1 MTLGSQVAGPRIDR
15 GPAPDPDCSVV
26 IVNYYSEALL
36 RRCLESLPAAADP
49 LSLEVIVVDNSGT
62 ARHSG
67 ALDAFPETRLIEAG
81 GNVGFA
87 RACNLGMAAARGRH
101 LLLLNPDTVAQPEAV
116 ATLSRYLDD
125 SPEAGAVAA
134 RLLNPDGTLQYSCR
148 RFPRSISILFG
159 RYALLTRLFPGNPV
173 SSDYLYL
180 DWDHAQARPVD
191 WVSGACLMVRREVF
205 ESVGGL
211 DEGYFLFV
219 EDMDWCRRIRDAG
232 HEVVY
237 VPQAEVTH
245 HIGASR
251 GPVPAWVTW
260 ERHRS
265 MLRYVRK
272 HFSWPRALVMLAG
285 LGLALRG
292 ALAILEDRFRA
303 GRPAHS
309 PEIAR
314 RRPLPEAYATT
325 EEPVNRTGQAGQV
338 PLTARLP
345 PG

>member
-1 MTLGSQVAGPRIDR
+1 MTLGSQVAGPRLVR

-26 IVNYYSEALL
+26 IVNYHSEALL
-36 RRCLESLPAAADP
+36 RACLESLPSSADTF
-49 LSLEVIVVDNSGT
+49 SLEVIVVDNSGT
-62 ARHSG
+62 ARASG
-67 ALDAFPETRLIEAG
+67 ALEAFPEARLIEAG

-101 LLLLNPDTVAQPEAV
+101 LLLLNPDTVAHPGAV
-116 ATLSRYLDD
+116 ATLSRELDA
-125 SPEAGAVAA
+125 SPDVGVVAA

-148 RFPRSISILFG
+148 RFPRPLSIFFG
-159 RYALLTRLFPGNPV
+159 RYALLTRLFPANPV
-173 SSDYLYL
+173 SRDYLYL
-180 DWDHAQARPVD
+180 DWDHDSTRPVD
-191 WVSGACLMVRREVF
+191 WASGACLMIRREVY
-205 ESVGGL
+205 ERVGGL
-211 DEGYFLFV
+211 DDGYFLFV

-237 VPQAEVTH
+237 VPEAEVTH
-245 HIGASR
+245 RIGASR
-251 GPVPAWVTW
+251 GPVPSWVMW

-272 HFSWPRALVMLAG
+272 HFGWPGALVTLAG

-292 ALAILEDRFRA
+292 GLAILADQIRA
-303 GRPAHS
+303 GRPPHDAMT
-309 PEIAR
+309 AR
-314 RRPLPEAYATT
+314 PRSLPESEDASVSRA
-325 EEPVNRTGQAGQV
+325 GQAGQV